1 MFWISPNDST
11 AIEQRNELLKFLSD
25 TKKMNHP
32 EFYKKDG
39 KESIIIQAL
48 FLSESNDTI
57 ELASYF
63 AELFYSLSD
72 F

>member
-1 MFWISPNDST
+1 
-11 AIEQRNELLKFLSD
+11 
-25 TKKMNHP
+25 MNHP
-32 EFYKKDG
+32 ELYKKDG

-57 ELASYF
+57 ELESYF